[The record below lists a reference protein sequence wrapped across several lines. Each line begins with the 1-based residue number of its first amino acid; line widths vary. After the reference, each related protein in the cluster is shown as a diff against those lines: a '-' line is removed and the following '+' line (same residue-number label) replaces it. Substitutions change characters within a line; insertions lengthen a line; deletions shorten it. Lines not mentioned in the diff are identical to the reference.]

1 MLGIVPHI
9 WRQSP
14 YCDARLHDNLM
25 FRERRI
31 VDNRTFLL
39 GLDKL
44 YRGAMKRHERGELL
58 NCARRVAAAL
68 RVAPADVPVEGYY
81 TENHQLTE
89 YFRLM
94 RALQLVDEESTPTV
108 ASLPEFRRLLEVT
121 WAPLYGKAIGAGKLL
136 PTGRDPLSQALY
148 DTMPEWSVPRLV
160 ETAYQAAHEADDFS
174 LVGLA
179 ARVKDAVVLAATRES
194 VVLYAEMMEG
204 SALDPPPPKYVWNV
218 DKELAEQAR
227 RFIDT
232 FNRLFNEELPP
243 PEPAHAGSYWHAYVD
258 NEILGRCVRLGY
270 NDTVSPVLQYHW
282 AICRGNNDTE
292 VQEFWHAEVWTTQ
305 RYRLLLRYGRTCP
318 DLSEL
323 GAVF

>member
-1 MLGIVPHI
+1 M
-9 WRQSP
+9 SE
-14 YCDARLHDNLM
+14 
-25 FRERRI
+25 ERRV

-44 YRGAMKRHERGELL
+44 YRDAMKPHESGELL

-68 RVAPADVPVEGYY
+68 NATPASVPVEGYY
-81 TENHQLTE
+81 TESHELTE
-89 YFRLM
+89 YFGLM
-94 RALQLVDEESTPTV
+94 RALQAVDEKSTPTV

-121 WAPLYGKAIGAGKLL
+121 SAPLYGKAIGAGKLL

-148 DTMPEWSVPRLV
+148 ETMPDWSLPRLI
-160 ETAYQAAHEADDFS
+160 ETAYKAAQESDDFS

-179 ARVKDAVVLAATRES
+179 ARIRDAVVLAATRES

-204 SALDPPPPKYVWNV
+204 SALFPPRPKYVWNV

-232 FNRLFNEELPP
+232 FNRLFNEKLPP
-243 PEPAHAGSYWHAYVD
+243 PEPAHAASYWHAFAD

-270 NDTVSPVLQYHW
+270 NDAVSPVLQYHW
-282 AICRGNNDTE
+282 AICSRGNFV
-292 VQEFWHAEVWTTQ
+292 VQEFWHTEVWTTE
-305 RYRLLLRYGRTCP
+305 RYRAAIGYSHRCP

-323 GAVF
+323 GAAY